1 MKQGV
6 CMKVYRTG
14 IIGTGFIGKVHL
26 ENVRRLGN
34 VEVVAVADMVSGE
47 ETAKQ
52 MNVPHWY
59 ADYKE
64 LIDTEKPDMIHICT
78 PNSTHYEI
86 AMYALD
92 HGVNVILE
100 KPMTRTVQEAKEL
113 VAKAKETR

>member
-1 MKQGV
+1 MKQGE

-34 VEVVAVADMVSGE
+34 VEVIAVADMVSGE

-64 LIDTEKPDMIHICT
+64 LISITGMYEEQGMSREDAQTEAF
-78 PNSTHYEI
+78 YER
-86 AMYALD
+86 L
-92 HGVNVILE
+92 GVNE
-100 KPMTRTVQEAKEL
+100 ERKKNGE
-113 VAKAKETR
+113 